1 MLPGTTRSMAV
12 VPVLLLLAVPAAPR
26 AAGAATGA
34 PNPPA
39 KAQPAPAPAPAPA
52 GPLIKNPP
60 PAVKRA
66 QDLVLSLEAGTYKG
80 DREALGRSVETA
92 ERDLQSYTKRNPGD
106 DAGVL
111 LMMRLYEVGMRSRMY
126 DLSHKGAGFDTTAS
140 LGARMALLR
149 DKITAPYH
157 AVLDRALQ
165 RSPGNAEF
173 HYWKGRLLALFEP
186 LRSGSRLDPQHST
199 LPQAIRE
206 MRLAASASPAQAKYR
221 EGLAALLLANDQ
233 EADAIAIYKDLQ
245 GGRHPM
251 YLLLRDWAQVKLPA
265 KTAPDPVATAS
276 LVQRAQFAGRDYAL
290 ARCRAYLYPGTSAQF
305 IAECRRR
312 WPGFRLVQGPGVKT
326 GERAGL
332 KTYAQVFAWKGG
344 ALAPSAATAKDLA
357 RAPKDGLT
365 FNLVEMRAPK
375 SAKPDPQLGV
385 PPGAVYCTVIVEN
398 HRSVQGT

>member
-1 MLPGTTRSMAV
+1 MRSRLPRPMSALL
-12 VPVLLLLAVPAAPR
+12 VLLLLALPAAPAR
-26 AAGAATGA
+26 S
-34 PNPPA
+34 
-39 KAQPAPAPAPAPA
+39 APAPAPAPA

-60 PAVKRA
+60 PGVKRA

-80 DREALGRSVETA
+80 DREALGKSVETA
-92 ERDLQSYTKRNPGD
+92 ERDLQAYTKRNPGD

-126 DLSHKGAGFDTTAS
+126 DLSHKGGAFDTTAS

-149 DKITAPYH
+149 DKITAPYN

-165 RSPGNAEF
+165 RSPGNAGY

-186 LRSGSRLDPQHST
+186 LRSGAQLDPQHST

-206 MRLAASASPAQAKYR
+206 MRLATSANPSEEKYR
-221 EGLAALLLANDQ
+221 EGLAALLLANNQ

-265 KTAPDPVATAS
+265 KTAPDQLGTAS
-276 LVQRAQFAGRDYAL
+276 MVQRAQFAGRDYAL
-290 ARCRAYLYPGTSAQF
+290 ARCRAYMFPGTSAQF
-305 IAECRRR
+305 IAECKRR

-332 KTYAQVFAWKGG
+332 KTYAQVFAWKAD
-344 ALAPSAATAKDLA
+344 ALVPSAATAKDLTQ
-357 RAPKDGLT
+357 APKDGLT
-365 FNLVEMRAPK
+365 FSLMEVRAPK
-375 SAKPDPQLGV
+375 PAKSDPQLGV
-385 PPGAVYCTVIVEN
+385 PPGAVYCAVAVEN
-398 HRSVQGT
+398 HRSVQGK